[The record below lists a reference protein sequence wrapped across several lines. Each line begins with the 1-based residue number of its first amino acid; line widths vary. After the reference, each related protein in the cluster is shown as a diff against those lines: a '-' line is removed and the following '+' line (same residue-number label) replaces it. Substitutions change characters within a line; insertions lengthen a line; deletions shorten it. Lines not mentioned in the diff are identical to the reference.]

1 MDLEI
6 LLWCVVALL
15 VAAPAGVVVARRA
28 STSVFVYAITL
39 GVSAV
44 ALISA
49 VWFLLAN
56 QGATHT
62 LRLPLGL
69 PWLGA
74 HIRLDPLAAAFL
86 VVVNLGGAAASLYGL
101 GYGRHESDPRRV
113 VPFFAAFLAGMNLVV
128 LADDAIDK
136 LVAAG
141 SVLADSRRP
150 IVDSAVSIAVQ
161 DGAPRPDIS
170 TGDALRESVLA
181 ARSVGYSTGPSGTA
195 LLKLFERWG
204 VREALA
210 DRLVQA
216 PAGVPV
222 GSLVA
227 QGSVELGFQQYSE
240 LMHVDGID
248 VLGDMPP
255 GFEIITTFTGAVVAK
270 SSNAAAVSDLLDFMT
285 GADTATLKR
294 ERGMRVPAKPHAS

>member
-1 MDLEI
+1 MTQTFITGISSMATRQVLADLASAYEQARG
-6 LLWCVVALL
+6 VA
-15 VAAPAGVVVARRA
+15 VRIESVGGVDAARRVQA
-28 STSVFVYAITL
+28 
-39 GVSAV
+39 G
-44 ALISA
+44 
-49 VWFLLAN
+49 
-56 QGATHT
+56 
-62 LRLPLGL
+62 
-69 PWLGA
+69 
-74 HIRLDPLAAAFL
+74 
-86 VVVNLGGAAASLYGL
+86 
-101 GYGRHESDPRRV
+101 ESFD
-113 VPFFAAFLAGMNLVV
+113 LVV

-270 SSNAAAVSDLLDFMT
+270 SSNAAAVRDLLDFMT